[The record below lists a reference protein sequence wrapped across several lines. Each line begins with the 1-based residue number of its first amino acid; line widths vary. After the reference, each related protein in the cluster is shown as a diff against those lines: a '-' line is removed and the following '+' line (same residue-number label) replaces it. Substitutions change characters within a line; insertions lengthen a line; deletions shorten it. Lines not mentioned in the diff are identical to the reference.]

1 MDQTFTNWWVDI
13 VQEYGSFECSLGDIN
28 IYILI
33 YSVSVSW
40 SSQETSHWH
49 LPRQQDDAEPQSQ
62 AGDADSTILQPI
74 VSYPL
79 LGFFTFFFN
88 MENPSVQSVMAVLH
102 GFPMRFGHGLAPE
115 GSQSEQGLGQGL
127 SCSMRTCTCIYFSF
141 FFFVCVW
148 GPKMVIWK
156 CWRTSCGVAI
166 FPNPRL
172 DFVVFLVGVHVS
184 SCLCLLRARSSKQS
198 AVISKANFC

>member
-28 IYILI
+28 IYIMI

-141 FFFVCVW
+141 FFVCVCV
-148 GPKMVIWK
+148 GPQNGHLEVLKNILRGCHFSKPETGLLSV
-156 CWRTSCGVAI
+156 SCGC
-166 FPNPRL
+166 
-172 DFVVFLVGVHVS
+172 
-184 SCLCLLRARSSKQS
+184 SCFIMSLPFKGK
-198 AVISKANFC
+198 IK